1 MIHGNQANLNTGI
14 QQGNTM
20 HSNNHEEHSSTTVG
34 DITDSTI
41 HHSTFGNQNHQKMN
55 NLFMIGRYLKLILK
69 Q

>member
-41 HHSTFGNQNHQKMN
+41 HHSTFGNQNHQK
-55 NLFMIGRYLKLILK
+55 
-69 Q
+69 